1 MTDSD
6 LRRLI
11 IQQREHQVGVILYN
25 SNLKLQLKELFG
37 IW

>member
-11 IQQREHQVGVILYN
+11 TQQREHQVGVILHN